1 MDRKVKERLVGAAVL
16 VALAV
21 ILIPE
26 LLSGPT
32 PKEPDKPSARTEQG
46 IKTYQFE
53 LNERG
58 STNGQFTGSTAAPPA
73 EQPPPETA
81 EAPAAQAP
89 VETNAP
95 AEEPVEAPTRSPPTA
110 VPATPPSPP
119 AATPATNP
127 ANVRGWA
134 VQLGSF
140 ADEARARS
148 LVQRL
153 QSEGHTAYLVPL
165 RRGDGKTLQRVR
177 VGPYEQRAAADDALR
192 QVGGQ
197 VKGATVVAQP

>member
-1 MDRKVKERLVGAAVL
+1 ML

-26 LLSGPT
+26 LLSGPSS
-32 PKEPDKPSARTEQG
+32 KEPSKPSARTEQG

-53 LNERG
+53 LNDRG
-58 STNGQFTGSTAAPPA
+58 SANGKFTGTTAAPPA
-73 EQPPPETA
+73 EQLPPEPVVETA

-89 VETNAP
+89 AETNAP
-95 AEEPVEAPTRSPPTA
+95 AEEPVEVPMRSSPPA
-110 VPATPPSPP
+110 VPATPSTHAAAP
-119 AATPATNP
+119 AATPTTNP

-148 LVQRL
+148 LMQRL
-153 QSEGHTAYLVPL
+153 QSQGHNAYLVPL

-177 VGPYEQRAAADDALR
+177 VGPYDQRAAADDALR
-192 QVGGQ
+192 QVGSQ